1 MWSID
6 MHSNLPWITVTT
18 SKLIGNIYAHAKKNI
33 KKMHYRTLRVE
44 IANYQPPTTHP
55 YALKVK

>member
-1 MWSID
+1 